1 MKFNRN
7 YELHIEL
14 DFATGE
20 TVIIKPPLTVEFGIV
35 RGLMASVNEAN
46 ISILN
51 LTEKT
56 RRKIFHDRYDL
67 STYRRVIFKAGYNDD
82 IPIVFRGNIRQ
93 AYSVRRGTEWVTSI
107 NAFDGGYAT
116 INGFTNITL
125 PGETSTGEA
134 LERIISQ
141 MPHILEPQI
150 GDFGDKFTRGVTIS
164 GNTWQAVQTL
174 TGKAGTAFIDNEV
187 PRVLK
192 HDEVLTGYVAKIDAN
207 TGLLDTP
214 KRQDQRVDIRILFE
228 PYVVLG
234 QIIALESR
242 ESMYDGQYK
251 VISINH
257 SGIISGAVSGAYSTS
272 LSLWL
277 STQAFRLLQGKG

>member
-14 DFATGE
+14 DSATGE

-35 RGLMASVNEAN
+35 RGLNASVNEAN

-56 RRKIFHDRYDL
+56 RRRIYQDRYDL
-67 STYRRVIFKAGYNDD
+67 GTYRRVIFKAGFNDD
-82 IPIVFRGNIRQ
+82 IPIVFRGNLRQ
-93 AYSVRRGTEWVTSI
+93 AYSVRIGTEWKTTL
-107 NAFDGGYAT
+107 NAFDGGYAV

-125 PGETSTGEA
+125 PGETSTEDA
-134 LERIISQ
+134 LERIISK
-141 MPHILEPQI
+141 MPNILEPQI

-192 HDEVLTGYVAKIDAN
+192 HNEALTGYIAKIDAN

-214 KRQDQRVDIRILFE
+214 KRQDARVDIRILFE

-234 QIIALESR
+234 QIINLESR
-242 ESMYDGQYK
+242 ESMYNGQYK
-251 VISINH
+251 IISINH
-257 SGIISGAVSGAYSTS
+257 SGIISGATGGAYSTS

-277 STQAFRLLQGKG
+277 GTQAFRLLQGKG